1 MKIYVTFAL
10 LSICTLFLSPKSTY
24 SQQDTSS
31 SNTGTIKGLALDST
45 SGQPVR
51 GALVKLQETTD
62 KLLKYSETDE
72 EGAFTFED
80 IPYGLYEVQLV
91 KEPFTAISNYIELK
105 STSLDLGK
113 LYMSQNF
120 VTEEIVVE
128 TKKPFMEIRDDK
140 KIFNVED
147 NIITQGKTAIDVLKT
162 LPLVTVDG
170 QDNIMLRNDARI
182 KILING
188 KENRMYTN
196 LRQVPADIIERVE
209 LITTPSAKYEAEGVT
224 GIINIILKD
233 VDDDGYT
240 GSVSLGGST
249 METYNTYGTFN
260 YKKSRTTLYTNLGFG
275 SWANNITGDSRREDF
290 LSNPSVLSSTTNGN
304 NRGNYQWG
312 SLGMEYDINDYSV
325 TGLEFSLNGW
335 NGNNNVD
342 FNQIFSSSSQNYEEF
357 YRNLTHYDG
366 MNVNGS
372 IYYNNKFD
380 STDRELNLD
389 FSYGRNNWNTDY
401 KQEEIV
407 TPPSAIKDLREQK
420 ANTFTGQ
427 IDYTHPFGNFLKME
441 TGYKGTF
448 NLNKNRLQADSLD
461 ASTGAFVNN
470 LSRSQDFNY
479 DNYVNGFYA
488 TFSKTFGPVSTKLGL
503 RTEATHTSFE
513 DPSLG
518 NRVRD
523 YIDYFPSASLVFKF
537 GMMNSLNLTYSRR
550 INRPA
555 IWYLNPFVNV
565 YNNQN
570 ISTGNPDLEPEYT
583 NSMELGLN
591 TSILGIMVNP
601 TVYYRKTDNV
611 ITRYSYLTDS
621 NTTVSSYNNSSELDT
636 YGADLIFSG
645 QLYEGANFNATF
657 NISRLTF
664 TGTPGTSLDNEGTA
678 YGVSAYTSLPIGQL
692 VNFDVY
698 FGRWG
703 DRVTAQGTNVGKNY
717 LSIGMSKNLLDNKLR
732 INVNVQDILADV
744 GRPESYTNGIGFTQ
758 RYFNDYSQ
766 KGVSIYVSYNFGNTD
781 PQNKRRKK
789 TTDQPQQPQG
799 E

>member
-1 MKIYVTFAL
+1 MRLLLKISVIF
-10 LSICTLFLSPKSTY
+10 LFISGFSYAQNDSLV
-24 SQQDTSS
+24 
-31 SNTGTIKGLALDST
+31 NIKGIAKDST
-45 SGQPVR
+45 SGLPVQ
-51 GALVKLQETTD
+51 GALVKLQESNNE
-62 KLLKYSETDE
+62 LLKYSETDAD
-72 EGAFTFED
+72 GAFSFAD
-80 IPYGLYEVQLV
+80 VPPGSYEVQLV
-91 KEPFTAISNYIELK
+91 KEPYTAL
-105 STSLDLGK
+105 STNFIVHSSDVDLGI
-113 LYMSQNF
+113 LFMSQNYT
-120 VTEEIVVE
+120 TEEIVVE

-140 KIFNVED
+140 KIFNVEN

-188 KENRMYTN
+188 KENRMYSN

-233 VDDDGYT
+233 TDDDGYT
-240 GSVSLGGST
+240 GSISIGGST
-249 METYNTYGTFN
+249 LETYNTYGNFN

-275 SWANNITGDSRREDF
+275 SWANDITGDSRREDF
-290 LSNPSVLSSTTNGN
+290 LSNPSVLTSTTNGD

-312 SLGMEYDINDYSV
+312 SLGLEFDINDYSV
-325 TGLEFSLNGW
+325 TGLEFSMNGW
-335 NGNNNVD
+335 NGNNNID
-342 FNQIFSSSSQNYEEF
+342 FNQVFSSSTQNYEEF
-357 YRNLTHYDG
+357 YKNMTHYDG
-366 MNVNGS
+366 TNMNGS

-380 STDRELNLD
+380 TTDRELNLD

-401 KQEEIV
+401 RQDEIV

-420 ANTFTGQ
+420 GNTFTGQ
-427 IDYTHPFGNFLKME
+427 LDYTHPFGKFLKME
-441 TGYKGTF
+441 IGYKGTF
-448 NLNKNRLQADSLD
+448 NINKNSIQADSLD
-461 ASTGAFVNN
+461 PNTGEFVNN
-470 LSRSQDFNY
+470 TSRSQDFDY
-479 DNYVNGFYA
+479 DSFVNGFYA
-488 TFSKTFGPVSTKLGL
+488 TFSKSFGPLSTKVGL
-503 RTEATHTSFE
+503 RTEATHTYFN
-513 DPSLG
+513 DVAIG
-518 NRVRD
+518 NRTRD
-523 YIDYFPSASLVFKF
+523 YIDYFPSASFVYKF
-537 GMMNSLNLTYSRR
+537 GMLNSINLSYSRR
-550 INRPA
+550 VNRPA

-565 YNNQN
+565 YNNQS
-570 ISTGNPDLEPEYT
+570 ISTGNPELEPEYT
-583 NSMELGLN
+583 NSIELGLN

-621 NTTVSSYNNSSELDT
+621 NTTVSSYNNSSELNT

-645 QLYEGANFNATF
+645 QMYEGANFNATF

-664 TGTPGTSLDNEGTA
+664 SGTPGTSLDNEGTA
-678 YGVSAYTSLPIGQL
+678 YGVSAYTSLPVGQL

-717 LSIGMSKNLLDNKLR
+717 LSVGISKSMMDNKLR
-732 INVNVQDILADV
+732 VNVNVQDILADV

-758 RYFNDYSQ
+758 RYFNNYSQ
-766 KGVSIYVSYNFGNTD
+766 KGVSIHISYSFGNTD

-789 TTDQPQQPQG
+789 NSDQPQQPQG
-799 E
+799 DQR